1 MDYTIFESS
10 IISPFLGA
18 HESKGRACF
27 EIMLLLGIA
36 FVLAITGGIV
46 PDLIPSLEQDAP
58 DLQIAALLQK
68 G

>member
-1 MDYTIFESS
+1 MDYTIFESR

-18 HESKGRACF
+18 HNSKGRARF
-27 EIMLLLGIA
+27 WIMLLLGIA

-46 PDLIPSLEQDAP
+46 PDLIPSFEQDAP
-58 DLQIAALLQK
+58 DLPIAALLQK